1 MWYRYG
7 DMTRF
12 SSLLVFCSAPLFL
25 GCDPGSGNVDFGGE
39 GGSGGGSTVRPN
51 PLLELPVDPPGTVEM
66 VPPEA
71 GELDPFEQNAA
82 LGRGMNLGNA
92 LDAPAEG
99 AWGVTLR
106 PYMFQVV
113 AEAGFDSIRLP
124 VSWSTHADEDAPYT
138 IDPEFFERVDWAIA
152 HALTRGLRVVL
163 NIHHYNEL
171 YAEPEAHQ
179 PRFYALWEQLSE
191 HYQNYPKELYFE
203 VLNEPRS
210 ALEPLWNET
219 LAEAFAII
227 RAKNPGRT
235 VVIGGNE
242 YNKWYTLAD
251 VVFPADDNTIATF
264 HYYNP
269 YCFTLQQP
277 AGWDAGCTAT
287 PAQNWP
293 VLYPETDADPEATE
307 ADQRARL
314 ENAMASAAT
323 WATSMNL
330 PLYLGEFGV
339 ERGVD
344 DPIRAEYI
352 REVARAAERHGMS
365 WAFWELASTMGA
377 FSQSSLEWYPPILE
391 ALLPDDEGEPGIG
404 GQGSGGADNGG
415 AGESTAGV
423 TGEGGSGGTGDA

>member
-1 MWYRYG
+1 VISLSE
-7 DMTRF
+7 MTRF
-12 SSLLVFCSAPLFL
+12 FSLLVSCSWPLL
-25 GCDPGSGNVDFGGE
+25 LACDPGGGAVDSAGQ

-51 PLLELPVDPPGTVEM
+51 PLLELPLEPPGTVEM
-66 VPPEA
+66 VPPDA
-71 GELDPFEQNAA
+71 GELDPFEQNTA

-99 AWGVTLR
+99 DWGVRLR
-106 PYMFQVV
+106 PYMFEVV

-124 VSWSTHADEDAPYT
+124 VSWSTHAELEAPYT
-138 IDPEFFERVDWAIA
+138 IDPEFFDRVDWAIA

-171 YAEPEAHQ
+171 YSAPSEHQ

-191 HYQNYPKELYFE
+191 HYQDYPKELYFE

-210 ALEPLWNET
+210 ALEPLWNDT

-235 VVIGGNE
+235 VVVGGNE

-251 VVFPADDNTIATF
+251 VVFPADQNTIATF

-314 ENAMASAAT
+314 ENAMASAAS
-323 WATSMNL
+323 WAASMNL

-339 ERGVD
+339 ERGIE

-377 FSQSSLEWYPPILE
+377 FSQSSLQWYPPILE
-391 ALLPDDEGEPGIG
+391 ALLPEGDPEP
-404 GQGSGGADNGG
+404 GSGGEGNGG
-415 AGESTAGV
+415 SANEAGAD
-423 TGEGGSGGTGDA
+423 GGGTDSGGASSDGGRSGT